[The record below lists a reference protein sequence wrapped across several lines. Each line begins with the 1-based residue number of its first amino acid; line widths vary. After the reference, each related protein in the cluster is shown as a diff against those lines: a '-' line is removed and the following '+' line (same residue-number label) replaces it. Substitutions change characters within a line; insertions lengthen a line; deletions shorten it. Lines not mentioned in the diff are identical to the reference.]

1 MSRCFGLKTWHFT
14 HRGALLIILWPR
26 WQSQGLCSV
35 PLRPLFWVLIN
46 SSVSSVGIFV
56 HEDRKGRWI
65 CINLLQYIQCLIY
78 YEGFAVL
85 PAYPYT
91 LSLPHSVQQIFASDH
106 WLHRLYQPPSP
117 FLQEIEAVYLSQEIL
132 WFRWERSCSLQSSE
146 RKIQERK

>member
-1 MSRCFGLKTWHFT
+1 MTLHSQ
-14 HRGALLIILWPR
+14 RGFANHPVATVAE
-26 WQSQGLCSV
+26 SGLCSV

-91 LSLPHSVQQIFASDH
+91 LSFSAALCSANFCLRSLTPSVIPAS
-106 WLHRLYQPPSP
+106 
-117 FLQEIEAVYLSQEIL
+117 LSL
-132 WFRWERSCSLQSSE
+132 SS
-146 RKIQERK
+146 RDRGCLSFPRNFMV